1 MIDNQHF
8 TVDNMIDPSLLIPD
22 ISSDEKMSTFK
33 LKDYLNVVEYPSKS
47 LDESIDNILNNV
59 FDQVEST
66 NFNSN
71 SDV

>member
-1 MIDNQHF
+1 MENI
-8 TVDNMIDPSLLIPD
+8 IDPVLLIPD
-22 ISSDEKMSTFK
+22 ISSDEKLSTQK
-33 LKDYLNVVEYPSKS
+33 LKEYLNLVEYPSKS
-47 LDESIDNILNNV
+47 VDESFDNVLNNV